1 MARFNVGDTVVLHGK
16 HGRIVWLS
24 ENPNE
29 IEAIDEYIVEFENK
43 DREFV
48 VSSSLAPEPGGNG
61 FLGAKQLY
69 ASQDRIGNRDGR
81 CPQTH

>member
-29 IEAIDEYIVEFENK
+29 IEAIDEYIVEFDNQQ
-43 DREFV
+43 REFV
-48 VSSSLAPEPGGNG
+48 VSDTLASPAGNG
-61 FLGAKQLY
+61 FLGEHPY
-69 ASQDRIGNRDGR
+69 AGQDRIGNRDGGY
-81 CPQTH
+81 PQAH